1 MLGDTAIA
9 VHPSDKRYLHLHG
22 KFAIHPFL
30 DRRVPIIAD
39 EYPDPEFGS
48 GAVKITPAHDF
59 NDYKVGQRNN
69 LPSINIFTD
78 DGKINENG
86 GSFEG
91 LQRFDARVA
100 ILEAL
105 KTKGLYLKTEDNKMV
120 IPICGRSGNIVE
132 PLMKPQWWVDCSN
145 LAIPAIKAVRSG
157 ELKIVPQTSENEW
170 FRWLENIQDWCI
182 SRQLWWGHRIPAYF
196 VEVAGMSNSR
206 DDETCWVSGRSESE
220 ALEKAEKIFP
230 GVDRDSITLHQDED
244 VLDTWFSSGLWPF
257 SIMGWP
263 EQTPDFDHF
272 YPNSLL
278 ETGWDILFFWV
289 ARMVMMGLKLTGKIP
304 FSNVFCH
311 AMVRD
316 AHGRKMSKSL
326 GNVIDP
332 LDVINGITLDELQAR
347 LFNGNL
353 DPREVK
359 KAQQGQKQDF
369 PNGIPE
375 CGADALR
382 FTLLAYTSSGRD
394 INLDILR
401 VDGYRKFCN
410 KLWNATRFALLKLG
424 VDYKPSKDFELSG
437 MESIMDLWILHK
449 LNHTVKEINSNLEQM
464 NFMQATTAIHQFWLH
479 DLCDVYVE
487 ICKPILDG
495 DDPRSK
501 AAAKHVLYTCL
512 EYGLKLMHPF
522 MPFVTEEL
530 YQRLPR
536 RPEST
541 SRGESIMVSEFPLEV
556 IFYI

>member
-1 MLGDTAIA
+1 M
-9 VHPSDKRYLHLHG
+9 
-22 KFAIHPFL
+22 
-30 DRRVPIIAD
+30 
-39 EYPDPEFGS
+39 EF
-48 GAVKITPAHDF
+48 
-59 NDYKVGQRNN
+59 
-69 LPSINIFTD
+69 INIFTD
-78 DGKINENG
+78 EGKINENG
-86 GSFEG
+86 GSFNG

-105 KTKGLYLKTEDNKMV
+105 KEKGLYNKTEDNKMV

-145 LAIPAIKAVRSG
+145 LAIPAMEAVRSG
-157 ELKIVPQTSENEW
+157 ELKISPQTSENEW

-196 VEVAGMSNSR
+196 VEVSGLSNSR
-206 DDETCWVSGRSESE
+206 DDESCWVSGRSESE
-220 ALEKAEKIFP
+220 ALDKALKRFP
-230 GVDRDSITLHQDED
+230 GVGKSSITLHQDED

-263 EQTPDFDHF
+263 EKTPDFDHF
-272 YPNSLL
+272 YPNTLL

-289 ARMVMMGLKLTGKIP
+289 ARMVMLGLKLTGKIP

-332 LDVINGITLDELQAR
+332 LDVISGISLEELQAR
-347 LFNGNL
+347 LLIGNL

-424 VDYKPSKDFELSG
+424 DDYKPKKSFKVRN
-437 MESIMDLWILHK
+437 
-449 LNHTVKEINSNLEQM
+449 LNLAQCLVFGKRINN
-464 NFMQATTAIHQFWLH
+464 
-479 DLCDVYVE
+479 
-487 ICKPILDG
+487 G
-495 DDPRSK
+495 
-501 AAAKHVLYTCL
+501 
-512 EYGLKLMHPF
+512 
-522 MPFVTEEL
+522 FVD
-530 YQRLPR
+530 
-536 RPEST
+536 
-541 SRGESIMVSEFPLEV
+541 IA
-556 IFYI
+556 